1 MAGVTIGGAVDEA
14 GRPLDEFGPED
25 KRRSYLR
32 LAELAPS
39 SVRDDWTSVAESF
52 VSGQTPIAK
61 ASAVSRGVGLCIMV
75 GCPVRTRTGLKYPDP
90 LSVPDMHV
98 TVTNLADLGLDG
110 RRSTQPEQ

>member
-1 MAGVTIGGAVDEA
+1 MVVVLVGLLGACGRDGFDKARYCGAAGVTIGGAVDEA

-52 VSGQTPIAK
+52 VSGQTPIA
-61 ASAVSRGVGLCIMV
+61 SER
-75 GCPVRTRTGLKYPDP
+75 R
-90 LSVPDMHV
+90 V
-98 TVTNLADLGLDG
+98 TEELLRDCGITVDAL
-110 RRSTQPEQ
+110 